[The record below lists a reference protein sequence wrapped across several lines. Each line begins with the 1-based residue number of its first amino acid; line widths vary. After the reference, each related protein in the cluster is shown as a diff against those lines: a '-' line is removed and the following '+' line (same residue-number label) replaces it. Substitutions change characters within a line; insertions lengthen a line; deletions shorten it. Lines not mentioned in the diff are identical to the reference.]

1 MDEAVKH
8 VSTDISWNGTW
19 GMGTKFLALKKI
31 MQQWGNGMIADG
43 KEKDIIQKIFQ
54 GGGQKTVFHG
64 KEL

>member
-1 MDEAVKH
+1 
-8 VSTDISWNGTW
+8 
-19 GMGTKFLALKKI
+19 
-31 MQQWGNGMIADG
+31 MIADG